1 MEDLRKSAGL
11 ASLYGVTRGDSAHL
25 QAWSI
30 SHTCSMYEALPGK
43 EEEVCQSPMALH
55 NLPYITMG
63 PSYAFTQA
71 VRLRGRVSLPL
82 CPSGPPDLKPWLFSY
97 NFFKNITTE
106 EMSLWARS
114 LSLLHWYNSGSLC
127 GIVPSFFLLTSI
139 LLGLSSPWNWVSM
152 LVQWASH
159 EEGFWAMRLN
169 PWHTLNHS
177 GTPASPIIP
186 LAMNRSRFI
195 YSIYK
200 MALFIKVN
208 HLM

>member
-106 EMSLWARS
+106 EMSPWARS
-114 LSLLHWYNSGSLC
+114 LSLLHWHSSAHSVGSCRPSYWQAFCWVFPAPETGCLCWCSGPRTRKDSGLWDWTL
-127 GIVPSFFLLTSI
+127 GTHWIILAHRLL
-139 LLGLSSPWNWVSM
+139 L
-152 LVQWASH
+152 
-159 EEGFWAMRLN
+159 
-169 PWHTLNHS
+169 
-177 GTPASPIIP
+177 
-186 LAMNRSRFI
+186 
-195 YSIYK
+195 
-200 MALFIKVN
+200 
-208 HLM
+208 